1 MNGKY
6 LLLLSNQIRFNPL
19 LYGRESIIKEST
31 LTWNKVS
38 IQKQEGLIFEV
49 QRSEL
54 ELQDLLF
61 DLDELTMLQDQSVF
75 SVGKV
80 YNRPYEKDPDLMTS
94 IVIET
99 NLDQLFIQREGYT
112 ILDLLSDVGGL
123 SGIGIWILDILTK
136 ILNYDY
142 MNSYMTSKLFKLK
155 NRQID
160 S

>member
-1 MNGKY
+1 M
-6 LLLLSNQIRFNPL
+6 
-19 LYGRESIIKEST
+19 
-31 LTWNKVS
+31 
-38 IQKQEGLIFEV
+38 
-49 QRSEL
+49 
-54 ELQDLLF
+54 
-61 DLDELTMLQDQSVF
+61 
-75 SVGKV
+75 GKV

-155 NRQID
+155 NKQ
-160 S
+160 SAS